1 MNQDPLMLSER
12 VLVVEDDPAL
22 AALERAILEDE
33 GIPTHW
39 ARTGREALDHL
50 RNCRPRLVLLDFSLG
65 DMTGLE
71 LVRAHQPMPP
81 FIVAT
86 GAGDE
91 RIAVELM
98 KLGAR
103 DYLVKDAR
111 FTDTLALVLRR
122 VLKDLDT
129 ELRLARAEQDLAESR
144 DRLAFALAST
154 GMIHWEADLVTGEV
168 TLSDGA
174 AAVLGYDPEAFTP
187 SLGWWEERVHPEDL
201 PAVKANMATGI
212 GSGTVTEGEYRFRSG
227 SGAYLWLHGRGRVV
241 AWDGDG
247 RPRRLA
253 GFWSDVTERRRAED
267 SRRQAEKAQSLTLM
281 AAGVAHDFN
290 NRFQAILSN
299 LELAHHALAPAS
311 AAQVALSRA
320 MAVLEDTARLS
331 ARILSFT
338 GRGFRQPEP
347 LDLGELLRGMQ
358 GELEARVARF
368 PGAALQCRIP
378 AGSLPLEGDPDQL
391 GQVVQTL
398 VQNAAEALP
407 GPGRVDLRIGEAILD
422 AADLLEG
429 HWIERPVP
437 GPSLVLEVS
446 DAGPG
451 LEAEV
456 LDRLGDPFFSTKG
469 PGRGL
474 GLAAARGMVRSHRGG
489 LQVLT
494 EPGSGSRFRVW
505 LPRPEEAPIDP
516 VPQAL
521 PAVQRGRTLLLVD
534 DEADLREAMA
544 EALTDLLGYPVLQA
558 ADGVEAVDLFRLH
571 GEDIA
576 LILMDAQMPRM
587 GGTEA
592 FEAIKRLRP
601 GARALLCSG
610 YGEAF
615 GAATAKSCGFLGFL
629 TKPFRLAELKAAV
642 EKALASEGVS
652 E

>member
-1 MNQDPLMLSER
+1 MTRPSTEVSDR
-12 VLVVEDDPAL
+12 VLVVEDDAL
-22 AALERAILEDE
+22 LASLERAILEDE

-39 ARTGREALDHL
+39 ARTGREALEHL
-50 RNCRPRLVLLDFSLG
+50 RTCRPRLVLLDFSLG

-129 ELRLARAEQDLAESR
+129 EARLARAEQDLAESR
-144 DRLAFALAST
+144 ERLAFALAST
-154 GMIHWEADLVTGEV
+154 GMIHWEADLVTGEA
-168 TLSDGA
+168 TLSEGA
-174 AAVLGYDPEAFTP
+174 AAVLGYEPGSFTP
-187 SLGWWEERVHPEDL
+187 SLAWWEARIHPEDL
-201 PAVKANMATGI
+201 AAVKANMAAAI
-212 GSGTVTEGEYRFRSG
+212 GSGGVTEGEYRFRG
-227 SGAYLWLHGRGRVV
+227 GTGAYLWLHGRGRVV
-241 AWDGDG
+241 AWDGEG

-253 GFWSDVTERRRAED
+253 GFWSDVTERRRAEE

-299 LELAHHALAPAS
+299 LELAHHALPPGA
-311 AAQVALSRA
+311 AAQAALERA
-320 MAVLEDTARLS
+320 MAVLQGTAKLS

-338 GRGFRQPEP
+338 GRGFRQPES
-347 LDLGELLRGMQ
+347 LDLPELLRRIQ
-358 GELEARVARF
+358 GDLEVRVARV
-368 PGAALQCRIP
+368 PGAALRCSIP
-378 AGSLPLEGDPDQL
+378 PGPLRLEGDPDQVA
-391 GQVVQTL
+391 QVAQAL
-398 VQNAAEALP
+398 VQNGAEALA
-407 GPGRVDLRIGEAILD
+407 GPGTISLRIGEAVLEEG
-422 AADLLEG
+422 DLLQG
-429 HWIERPVP
+429 HWIERPAP

-451 LEAEV
+451 VDPDV
-456 LDRLGDPFFSTKG
+456 LGRLGDPFFSTKG
-469 PGRGL
+469 QGRGL
-474 GLAAARGMVRSHRGG
+474 GLAAARGILRSHRGG
-489 LQVLT
+489 LQVL
-494 EPGSGSRFRVW
+494 PGAEGGSCFRAW
-505 LPRPEEAPIDP
+505 FPRPEGAP
-516 VPQAL
+516 A
-521 PAVQRGRTLLLVD
+521 PAAPEIQPAAPRGHALLLVD
-534 DEADLREAMA
+534 DETDLREAMA
-544 EALTDLLGYPVLQA
+544 EALADLLGYPVLQA
-558 ADGVEAVDLFRLH
+558 ADGVEAVEVFRAH
-571 GEDIA
+571 SEDIA

-615 GAATAKSCGFLGFL
+615 GAATAKSYGFLGFL

-642 EKALASEGVS
+642 EKALTAEGVS

>member
-1 MNQDPLMLSER
+1 MTRGLPEGSPW
-12 VLVVEDDPAL
+12 VLVVEDDAML
-22 AALERAILEDE
+22 AEFERALLEDE
-33 GIPTHW
+33 GVTSRW
-39 ARTGREALDHL
+39 ARSGREALEQL
-50 RNCRPRLVLLDFSLG
+50 RTHPPRLVLLDFSLG
-65 DMTGLE
+65 DMTGLD

-103 DYLVKDAR
+103 DYLVKDAH

-129 ELRLARAEQDLAESR
+129 EARLDRAERDLAESR
-144 DRLAFALAST
+144 ERLAFALAST
-154 GMIHWEADLVTGEV
+154 GMIHWEADLATGEA
-168 TLSDGA
+168 TLSEGA
-174 AAVLGYDPEAFTP
+174 AAVLGYLPGSFVP
-187 SLGWWEERVHPEDL
+187 SLAWWEERVHPEDL
-201 PAVKANMATGI
+201 PAVKANMAEGI
-212 GSGTVTEGEYRFRSG
+212 GSGSVTEGEYRFRSG

-241 AWDGDG
+241 AWDPDG

-253 GFWSDVTERRRAED
+253 GFWSDVTERRRAEE

-290 NRFQAILSN
+290 NRFQTILSN
-299 LELAHHALAPAS
+299 LELAHHALPPAAPAQ
-311 AAQVALSRA
+311 AALARA
-320 MAVLEDTARLS
+320 MAVLQDTAGLS

-338 GRGFRQPEP
+338 GRGFRQPES
-347 LDLGELLRGMQ
+347 LDLPDLLRSLQ
-358 GELEARVARF
+358 GDLEARVARA
-368 PGAALQCRIP
+368 PGAALRCSIP
-378 AGSLPLEGDPDQL
+378 EGPLRVEGDPDQVA
-391 GQVVQTL
+391 QVAQAL
-398 VQNAAEALP
+398 VQNAAEALA
-407 GPGRVDLRIGEAILD
+407 GPGTVALRIGEATLGQE
-422 AADLLEG
+422 DLLLG

-437 GPSLVLEVS
+437 GPFLVLEVS

-451 LEAEV
+451 VDTDV
-456 LDRLGDPFFSTKG
+456 LGRLGDPFFSTKG

-474 GLAAARGMVRSHRGG
+474 GLAAARGILRSHRGG
-489 LQVLT
+489 LQVLP
-494 EPGSGSRFRVW
+494 EPGGGSRFRAW
-505 LPRPEEAPIDP
+505 FPRPEEAP
-516 VPQAL
+516 A
-521 PAVQRGRTLLLVD
+521 PATPELQPAAPRGRALLLVD
-534 DEADLREAMA
+534 DETDLREAMA
-544 EALTDLLGYPVLQA
+544 EALSDLLGYPVLQA
-558 ADGVEAVDLFRLH
+558 ADGVEAVEVFRAH

-615 GAATAKSCGFLGFL
+615 GAATAKSYGFLGFL

-642 EKALASEGVS
+642 EKALAAEGVS

>member
-1 MNQDPLMLSER
+1 MNRPLQEVSGH
-12 VLVVEDDPAL
+12 VLVVEDDAML
-22 AALERAILEDE
+22 ASLERAILEDE
-33 GIPTHW
+33 GIPARW
-39 ARTGREALDHL
+39 ARTGREALEQL
-50 RNCRPRLVLLDFSLG
+50 RACRPRLVLLDFSLG

-111 FTDTLALVLRR
+111 FTDTLALVVKR

-129 ELRLARAEQDLAESR
+129 EARLARAEQDLAESR

-154 GMIHWEADLVTGEV
+154 GMIHWEADLQTGEAA
-168 TLSDGA
+168 LSEGA
-174 AAVLGYDPEAFTP
+174 AEVLGYEPGSFAP
-187 SLGWWEERVHPEDL
+187 SLAWWEERVHPEDL
-201 PAVKANMATGI
+201 PAVKANMAAGI
-212 GSGTVTEGEYRFRSG
+212 GSGTLTEGEYRFRSG

-241 AWDGDG
+241 AWDEDG

-299 LELAHHALAPAS
+299 LELAHHALPEASPA
-311 AAQVALSRA
+311 QGALSRA
-320 MAVLEDTARLS
+320 MVVLQDTAQLS

-347 LDLGELLRGMQ
+347 LDLAELLRRIQ
-358 GELEARVARF
+358 GDLEARVARF
-368 PGAALQCRIP
+368 PGTSLRCGIPGEPLRLDGDAEQLAQVAQALV
-378 AGSLPLEGDPDQL
+378 E
-391 GQVVQTL
+391 
-398 VQNAAEALP
+398 NAAEALA
-407 GPGRVDLRIGEAILD
+407 GAGRIDLRIGGAVLEG
-422 AADLLEG
+422 ADLLQG
-429 HWIERPVP
+429 HWIELPAP
-437 GPSLVLEVS
+437 GPCLVLEVE
-446 DAGPG
+446 DPGPG
-451 LEAEV
+451 IEAEV
-456 LDRLGDPFFSTKG
+456 LGRLGDPFFSTKG

-474 GLAAARGMVRSHRGG
+474 GLAAARGIVRSHRGG

-494 EPGSGSRFRVW
+494 ESGKGTRFRAW
-505 LPRPEEAPIDP
+505 FPRPEAAPEPIP
-516 VPQAL
+516 RAAEPQAS
-521 PAVQRGRTLLLVD
+521 RGRMLLLVD

-544 EALTDLLGYPVLQA
+544 EALAEVLGYPVLQA
-558 ADGVEAVDLFRLH
+558 ADGVEAVEVFQAR

-615 GAATAKSCGFLGFL
+615 GAATAKSYGFLGFL

-642 EKALASEGVS
+642 EKALSAEGVS